1 METTGIIVAVVLFAV
16 GITLGFLVG
25 KRRTHPQAQSEY
37 DTDSNK
43 NAEYVKALAD
53 KDNII
58 RQSQEDLEAIK
69 QKAEDLKSQNSALR
83 SEKDK
88 QIRKLEMQLQSVT
101 EGKVD
106 DVVKSKLENIVK
118 LQKQVKD
125 LEDNVDDLEDAVDSY
140 KKKLRNKDSELAK
153 SQDELDNITREAKG
167 IKEELSHTKEVL
179 AEKSAVLDMKVQGL
193 EFVQEILLAKSA
205 DSDDDKRLGRKVEE
219 LTDFIRGDFKEAYES
234 IPSDDPNQNGVNE
247 AMFGNGLDDWAA
259 TAKKSW
265 LYGKTTIAFVGEFS
279 AGKTSIVNRI
289 LSQDDPKVP
298 LLPVSTKATTA
309 IPTYISGAEAPSYR
323 FVTPADEIKALSEAT
338 FKKVNKDVLDQVK
351 GISSLIKYF
360 VMRYKNPNLANLS
373 ILDTPG
379 FNSNDK
385 EDAER
390 TIEVI
395 NECDS
400 LFWVFDVNA
409 GTVNRSSIELIRN
422 NLHRPLYVVINKVD
436 TKSKVGVDQ
445 VEKLIRKTLSDEGI
459 AVVDFIRFSA
469 TAPLNDIMSPI
480 LSIHHDSEKDHYQEN
495 VLENANQVLKR
506 QQSTAKRAHSKAV
519 KLQNKSDGL
528 VDSFIQ
534 SLQSLQEDCNFAH
547 DMPHWET
554 HLFSKN
560 KFEMTADEFEAFEQA
575 LLNIRDEHPQN
586 LAGLYDQQKNTVA
599 ELVEAW
605 KDDVEEKTKYQSL
618 QRSIKTLTKLINNIK
633 PISPQYAN
641 AHAPKAQERNNTQER
656 AISKVYKDSPRQKGQ
671 RQQEKEEN
679 LEQTL
684 ARLGR

>member
-436 TKSKVGVDQ
+436 TKSKVEVDQ